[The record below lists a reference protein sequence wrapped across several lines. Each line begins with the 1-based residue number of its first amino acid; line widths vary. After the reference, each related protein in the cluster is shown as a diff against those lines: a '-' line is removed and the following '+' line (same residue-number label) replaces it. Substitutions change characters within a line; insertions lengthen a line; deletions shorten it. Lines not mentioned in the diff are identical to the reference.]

1 MAKKND
7 IVIRSLSMAEY
18 DEFQDYVEKLEEEN
32 VPTNK
37 QMRKIAMYIGETIYG
52 LNPNDNSVSVATF
65 MMVLN
70 ETMEKTNSVNEAE
83 IKNLKVSGNGV
94 SVAE

>member
-65 MMVLN
+65 MRVLN